1 MHTQMSS
8 HADHILSL
16 YLCGYRKGLSAQQAR
31 LSLLEKKENIMD
43 KKGCWGAALPYK
55 SSW

>member
-16 YLCGYRKGLSAQQAR
+16 YLCGYRKGLSTQQAR
-31 LSLLEKKENIMD
+31 LSLLEKNIMD
-43 KKGCWGAALPYK
+43 KKGCGGAAPPFK
-55 SSW
+55 NIW

>member
-1 MHTQMSS
+1 MSS

-16 YLCGYRKGLSAQQAR
+16 YLCGYRKGLSTQQAR

-43 KKGCWGAALPYK
+43 KKGCGGAALPFK
-55 SSW
+55 SIW